1 MNRIDVTLRRLSKR
15 GETAFIGL
23 APISPNSMDESVE
36 IGKMLVE
43 SGVDIL
49 MFHLPNYMP
58 WMEGTVLQTAA
69 RRPRNAGVTRHQ
81 IFEFAGEMRRL
92 YPDLPVIAM
101 TLFDTVMTMGMDKFL
116 ALSVKMDIDGFD
128 LPNYPLSYLG
138 DAPGFYR
145 RTLEMGRHLILAISY
160 ELATSREGTR
170 EYELLTEIVENS
182 RGFSFVMNAP
192 GGQSGS
198 SVKLSGEQLKAAVQR
213 TQSLLRQAN
222 NPSAIA
228 VVCGISGPEDIAKV
242 RASGAESF
250 MIGSAY
256 IKELME
262 GASLETVSKYIQGIK
277 ALTLPGGA
285 AVE

>member
-1 MNRIDVTLRRLSKR
+1 MNRIDVTLRTFSQR

-23 APISPNSMDESVE
+23 APISPNSMDESIE

-49 MFHLPNYMP
+49 MIHLPNFMP

-69 RRPRNAGVTRHQ
+69 RLPRNAGVTRHQ
-81 IFEFAGEMRRL
+81 VFEFAGEMRKL
-92 YPDLPVIAM
+92 YPDLPLIIM
-101 TLFDTVMTMGMDKFL
+101 TLFDTVMTVGMDEFL
-116 ALSVKMDIDGFD
+116 RLSEEMDIDGFD
-128 LPNYPLSYLG
+128 IPNYPLSYLG

-145 RTLEMGRHLILAISY
+145 RTLEMKRHLILAISY

-170 EYELLTEIVENS
+170 EYELLTKIVENS

-198 SVKLSGEQLKAAVQR
+198 SVKLSREQLKAAVQR
-213 TQSLLRQAN
+213 TQGLLRQAN

-242 RASGAESF
+242 RTSGAESF

-256 IKELME
+256 IKTLLE
-262 GASLETVSKYIQGIK
+262 GSSLGSVSNYIKSIK
-277 ALTLPGGA
+277 ALTFPGGGSN
-285 AVE
+285 

>member
-1 MNRIDVTLRRLSKR
+1 MNRIDVTLRRLSQR
-15 GETAFIGL
+15 GELAFIGL
-23 APISPNSMDESVE
+23 APISPNSMEESIE
-36 IGKMLVE
+36 IGTMLVE

-49 MFHLPNYMP
+49 MFHLPNFMP

-81 IFEFAGEMRRL
+81 VFEFAGEMRKR
-92 YPDLPVIAM
+92 YPNLPIIAM
-101 TLFDTVMTMGMDKFL
+101 TLYDTVMTMGMDEFL
-116 ALSVKMDIDGFD
+116 DLSVKMNIDGFD

-138 DAPGFYR
+138 DAPGFFQ
-145 RTLEMGRHLILAISY
+145 RTLELERHLILAISY
-160 ELATSREGTR
+160 ELATSQEGTR
-170 EYELLTEIVENS
+170 EYQLLSEIIKNS

-198 SVKLSGEQLKAAVQR
+198 SVKLSGEELTEAVQR
-213 TQSLLRQAN
+213 TQCLLRQAN

-228 VVCGISGPEDIAKV
+228 IVCGISSADDIATV

-256 IKELME
+256 IDKLLK
-262 GASLETVSKYIQGIK
+262 GASLKTVSDYVKGIK
-277 ALTLPGGA
+277 AITLPRGCSH
-285 AVE
+285 

>member
-1 MNRIDVTLRRLSKR
+1 MNRIDRTMRALSQR

-23 APISPNSMDESVE
+23 APISPNSMEESIE

-49 MFHLPNYMP
+49 MIHLPNFMP
-58 WMEGTVLQTAA
+58 WMEGPVLQTAA
-69 RRPRNAGVTRHQ
+69 RLPRNAGVSRHQ
-81 IFEFAGEMRRL
+81 VFAFAGEMRKL
-92 YPDLPVIAM
+92 YPDLPLIVM
-101 TLFDTVMTMGMDKFL
+101 TLYDTVMTMGQEEFL
-116 ALSVKMDIDGFD
+116 RLSEEMDIDGFD
-128 LPNYPLSYLG
+128 VPNYPLSYLG

-145 RTLEMGRHLILAISY
+145 STLEMGKHLILAISY
-160 ELATSREGTR
+160 ELATSQEGTR

-198 SVKLSGEQLKAAVQR
+198 SVKLSGEQLRDAVQR
-213 TQSLLRQAN
+213 TQGLLRQAN

-228 VVCGISGPEDIAKV
+228 IVCGISEPEDIATV

-256 IKELME
+256 VKMLLG
-262 GASLETVSKYIQGIK
+262 GASLGTVSEYIKSIK
-277 ALTLPGGA
+277 ALTFPGGGGN
-285 AVE
+285 

>member
-1 MNRIDVTLRRLSKR
+1 MNRIDVTLRTLSQR
-15 GETAFIGL
+15 GESAFIGL
-23 APISPNSMDESVE
+23 APMSPNSMEESIE

-49 MFHLPNYMP
+49 MLHLPNFMP

-69 RRPRNAGVTRHQ
+69 RLPRNAGVTRHKV
-81 IFEFAGEMRRL
+81 FELAGEMRKL
-92 YPDLPVIAM
+92 YPDLPLIIM
-101 TLFDTVMTMGMDKFL
+101 SLFDTVMTMGMDEFFR
-116 ALSVKMDIDGFD
+116 LSDEMDIDGFD

-138 DAPGFYR
+138 DAPGFYSR
-145 RTLEMGRHLILAISY
+145 ALAVERHLILAISY
-160 ELATSREGTR
+160 ELAMSREGTR
-170 EYELLTEIVENS
+170 EYELLTEIIENS

-198 SVKLSGEQLKAAVQR
+198 SNKLTGEQLTKAVQR
-213 TQSLLRQAN
+213 TQGLLRQVN

-228 VVCGISGPEDIAKV
+228 VVCGISEPDDIAKV

-256 IKELME
+256 IKSLLE
-262 GASLETVSKYIQGIK
+262 GSSLDSVSNYIRSIK
-277 ALTLPGGA
+277 ALTLPGGGSH
-285 AVE
+285 